1 MSLEWTTRCIRAVLR
16 EIAGALDDEEGRGEG
31 GTLLR
36 LAYDQFMS
44 ADVNV
49 ACHGSITAMP
59 SPDELM
65 TRERHETTLKGRFV
79 VQIDEMADV
88 GKPFSSR
95 YESSSTTTNNNNN
108 NNNNNN
114 RNVPLSRCL
123 KMNATDGKHRYVVYE
138 YSPMPAL
145 DALETKAGC
154 KVALIDP
161 KIVNGCLYVDEERLC
176 SLGRA
181 GDAIRSGKAEDAEEM
196 ERT

>member
-1 MSLEWTTRCIRAVLR
+1 M
-16 EIAGALDDEEGRGEG
+16 DDEEKDEEKEA
-31 GTLLR
+31 TLLR
-36 LAYDQFMS
+36 LAYDQFMF

-108 NNNNNN
+108 
-114 RNVPLSRCL
+114 S
-123 KMNATDGKHRYVVYE
+123 E
-138 YSPMPAL
+138 S
-145 DALETKAGC
+145 
-154 KVALIDP
+154 
-161 KIVNGCLYVDEERLC
+161 
-176 SLGRA
+176 
-181 GDAIRSGKAEDAEEM
+181 
-196 ERT
+196 